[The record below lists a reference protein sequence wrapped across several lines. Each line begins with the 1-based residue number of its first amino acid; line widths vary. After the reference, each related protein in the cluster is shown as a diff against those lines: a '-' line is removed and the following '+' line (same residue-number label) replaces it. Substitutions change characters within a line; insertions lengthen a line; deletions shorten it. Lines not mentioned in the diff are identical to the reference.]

1 MLIWKG
7 DFIMFNI
14 IIASLIAVVTVKD
27 SYLKTAADYKYTNP
41 TQTVNT
47 VLTGKYVDGC
57 LFPRLENKVI
67 FYEEFLRKYYD
78 LPGDLGERYW
88 PETYSTNV
96 PLMTA
101 WSTGNRKLEDLN
113 FSRMLELVP
122 RLNQSST
129 NSVVRKYLAN
139 SVAVD
144 CTEGWVK
151 HDSLFVLT
159 NNILKIKGSPISSF
173 PAVFKPET
181 IALCVQAEEDLDNY
195 LLFPKYADVMDAVYA
210 DLANATQYVRDNSS
224 KYFSQNVNR
233 ILSEWSWFK
242 EQEHEPEVT
251 YAATT
256 NSIVAGTGLG
266 SIYYVSRTT
275 NNDAKWG
282 KINYGNTVS
291 APAIQEMDLVLDSSI
306 GYYGDYIGFTNPHKE
321 YTAIGVFEVDFSET
335 YRTETITNVMQ
346 EQSQS
351 FTTNFVCNIPLSTNI
366 RRINGKYGDARTNA
380 VIATVELPLNKVL
393 SELQQL
399 MFVNQPLDLGIE
411 TPAKLLFPVPADG
424 SSSAHYTI
432 EVALEWVY
440 VISKEMWDKN

>member
-47 VLTGKYVDGC
+47 VLTGKYVEGC

-78 LPGDLGERYW
+78 LPGDLGERFW
-88 PETYSTNV
+88 PETYRTNV
-96 PLMTA
+96 PLKTA

-113 FSRMLELVP
+113 FLRMLELVLD
-122 RLNQSST
+122 LNQSST
-129 NSVVRKYLAN
+129 NSIVRKYLAN

-151 HDSLFVLT
+151 NDRLFVLT
-159 NNILKIKGSPISSF
+159 NNILKVKGSPISSF

-195 LLFPKYADVMDAVYA
+195 LLFPKYADVMDSVYA

-224 KYFSQNVNR
+224 KYISQDIKR
-233 ILSEWSWFK
+233 IHSGWSWFK
-242 EQEHEPEVT
+242 EQDPEVAYT
-251 YAATT
+251 ATT
-256 NSIVAGTGLG
+256 NSIVAGTALG
-266 SIYYVSRTT
+266 DIYYVSRKTR
-275 NNDAKWG
+275 NDATRGPIK
-282 KINYGNTVS
+282 YENTVS
-291 APAIQEMDLVLDSSI
+291 VPAIQEMDLVLDSSI

-321 YTAIGVFEVDFSET
+321 YTAIGVFEVYFMEIYQT
-335 YRTETITNVMQ
+335 ATIASVIQ
-346 EQSQS
+346 EKSQH
-351 FTTNFVCNIPLSTNI
+351 FTTNFVCNIPLSTDI
-366 RRINGKYGDARTNA
+366 RRINGKYGDKRTNA
-380 VIATVELPLNKVL
+380 VIATVELPLTKVL

-424 SSSAHYTI
+424 SSSAHYEI
-432 EVALEWVY
+432 EVALDWVY
-440 VISKEMWDKN
+440 VISKEIWDKN

>member
-67 FYEEFLRKYYD
+67 FYEEFVRKYYD

-88 PETYSTNV
+88 PETYRTNV

-113 FSRMLELVP
+113 FLRMLELVP
-122 RLNQSST
+122 NLNQSST

-151 HDSLFVLT
+151 HDRLFVLT
-159 NNILKIKGSPISSF
+159 NNILKVKGSPISSF

-195 LLFPKYADVMDAVYA
+195 LLFPKYADIMDSVYA

-233 ILSEWSWFK
+233 IHSEWSWFK
-242 EQEHEPEVT
+242 EQEHEPIVT
-251 YAATT
+251 YTATT
-256 NSIVAGTGLG
+256 NSIVAGTELG
-266 SIYYVSRTT
+266 SIYYVSRKTF
-275 NNDAKWG
+275 NDAKWG
-282 KINYGNTVS
+282 TIKYENTVS

-335 YRTETITNVMQ
+335 YQTETITNVMQ
-346 EQSQS
+346 EKSQS
-351 FTTNFVCNIPLSTNI
+351 FTTNFVCNIPLSTDI

-399 MFVNQPLDLGIE
+399 MFVNQPLDLEIE
-411 TPAKLLFPVPADG
+411 TPAKLLFPMPADG
-424 SSSAHYTI
+424 SSAAYYTI

-440 VISKEMWDKN
+440 VISKEIWDKN